1 MNHVLKL
8 ACALAVA
15 VTAPAQQSTQDA
27 DQTNPQVVLPEPS
40 PFAVQLEVSEDEVR
54 TARVAA
60 NRNFLGVL
68 VASLEGKTVSFPG
81 LPAILAA
88 PVVIGCGL
96 GAAEHTFTLGR
107 IPEGIVVHLQG
118 LGLSES
124 FEIGVS
130 RIEKAAAQ

>member
-8 ACALAVA
+8 VCALAVA
-15 VTAPAQQSTQDA
+15 VTAPAQQSTQDS
-27 DQTNPQVVLPEPS
+27 DQTKPRVVLPEPS
-40 PFAVQLEVSEDEVR
+40 PFAVQLEVSAEAVCK
-54 TARVAA
+54 ARVAA

-68 VASLEGKTVSFPG
+68 VASLEGKTMSFAG
-81 LPAILAA
+81 LPEILAA

-107 IPEGIVVHLQG
+107 IPEGMVVHLQG

-124 FEIGVS
+124 FEIGAS
-130 RIEKAAAQ
+130 RIEKVAAQ